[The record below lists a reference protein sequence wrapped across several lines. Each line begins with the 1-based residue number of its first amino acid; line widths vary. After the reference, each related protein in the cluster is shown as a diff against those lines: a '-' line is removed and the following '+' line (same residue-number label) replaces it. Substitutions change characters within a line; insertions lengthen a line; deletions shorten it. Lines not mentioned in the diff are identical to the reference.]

1 MSNDPE
7 QEYFSDGLTEELI
20 SNLSRLKDMR
30 VISRTTSMQYKGTTK
45 DIKTIG
51 KENGVSYIMEGS
63 VRKHGNNLRIT
74 AQFIDANKDIHL
86 WAETLPRN
94 DR

>member
-20 SNLSRLKDMR
+20 SKLSRLKDMR
-30 VISRTTSMQYKGTTK
+30 VISRTTSMQYKGTKK

-51 KENGVSYIMEGS
+51 RENGVNYIVEGS

-74 AQFIDANKDIHL
+74 AQFIDAEQGHSFMGRD
-86 WAETLPRN
+86 LPRN
-94 DR
+94 NR